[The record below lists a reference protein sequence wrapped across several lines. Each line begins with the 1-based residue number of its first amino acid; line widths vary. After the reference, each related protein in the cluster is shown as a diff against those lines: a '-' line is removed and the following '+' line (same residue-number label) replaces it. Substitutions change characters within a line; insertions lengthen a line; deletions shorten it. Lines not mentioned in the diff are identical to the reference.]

1 MEGVPAISFTG
12 QLIGCISMGLL
23 GFVPGYVGSWILKQ
37 CGILRVSDAL
47 QNFGLDEAEI
57 DTPSYPEFQ
66 RSQ

>member
-1 MEGVPAISFTG
+1 
-12 QLIGCISMGLL
+12 
-23 GFVPGYVGSWILKQ
+23 VPGYVGSWILKQ